1 MLQKTTQSAETNYS
15 LFKLYYSTELHIV
28 DNNKY
33 NTELSSNENKV
44 LYKKHIIKKG
54 YIISVVL
61 VISVIAGGT
70 YVIVFCFQ

>member
-1 MLQKTTQSAETNYS
+1 MLHKTTQSAETNYS
-15 LFKLYYSTELHIV
+15 LFKLYYSAELHIV

-33 NTELSSNENKV
+33 GTELSSNENKL